1 MDAAKLREKV
11 YIGYG
16 KAAKRIGYNAQQY
29 RADSAFDPLQT
40 VVLQTLPASFTTN
53 FTYSAPN
60 KYGQATWLG
69 VFDGREFEP
78 GDFLVSP
85 EDGTFFVAAMQTTLP
100 IYCVQTN
107 RTISVLRTSQAPG
120 GGGVQ
125 GYGGTTAAN
134 EVAIMS
140 GWPAS
145 ILQGTKGEKSSVNLP
160 ADAKTPWYAIL
171 FPNFGDT
178 VLRTSDIITD
188 DIGRRYIISSAE
200 LTDMGWRITAM
211 QALV

>member
-1 MDAAKLREKV
+1 MDAAKLRGKV

-16 KAAKRIGYNAQQY
+16 KAAKRIGYVAQQY
-29 RADSAFDPLQT
+29 RATSASSPLQT
-40 VVLQTLPASFTTN
+40 TALQTLNASFTTN
-53 FTYSAPN
+53 FTYSVPN

-69 VFDGREFEP
+69 VFDGREFLP
-78 GDFLVSP
+78 GDYLVSP
-85 EDGTFFVAAMQTTLP
+85 QDGTFFVAAMQTTLP

-107 RTISVLRTSQAPG
+107 RTIDVLRTTQQPG

-125 GYGGTTAAN
+125 GYGGTTEAN

-145 ILQGTKGEKSSVNLP
+145 VLQGTKGEKSPVNLP
-160 ADAKTPWYAIL
+160 ADAKTPWYVIL
-171 FPNFGDT
+171 LPAFGD
-178 VLRTSDIITD
+178 VILRTSDIITD
-188 DIGRRYIISSAE
+188 DIGRRYVISSAE